1 MIITNRATNENGR
14 AFALRTLRENIIETE
29 LKPGDVLSEKAL
41 ADEMG
46 LSRTPVREA
55 LIQLSTLQIVEILPQ
70 RGSKIAFI
78 DMNIVEEAS
87 FFRMTMEIA
96 VAKLACQLAN
106 KNDYQE
112 LENILKLQD
121 FYIQSESPIQLL
133 KSDDQF
139 HQYLFMITNKMKC
152 YEMVTN
158 MSIHFDRVRRLALNT
173 MTDFKI
179 VEDHW
184 HIYQA
189 IREHDENE
197 VEKQIINHLNRYHI
211 DEADIRK
218 TYPSYFK

>member
-1 MIITNRATNENGR
+1 MIVTKKAPNENGR
-14 AFALRTLRENIIETE
+14 AFALRTLRENIIETK

-70 RGSKIAFI
+70 RGSKIALI

-87 FFRMTMEIA
+87 FFRMIMEIA
-96 VAKLACQLAN
+96 VAKLACKLARED
-106 KNDYQE
+106 DYHE

-121 FYIQSESPIQLL
+121 FYIQSAAFDQLL

-139 HQYLFMITNKMKC
+139 HQYLFKIANKMKC

-158 MSIHFDRVRRLALNT
+158 MSIHFDRVRRLALSAV
-173 MTDFKI
+173 TDLKI

-184 HIYQA
+184 HIYHA
-189 IREHDENE
+189 IRNHDEKV
-197 VEKQIINHLNRYHI
+197 VETQIINHLNRYHI
-211 DEADIRK
+211 DEASIRQ